1 MSEIG
6 WVKMHRKIRDTQIWD
21 DKEPFDRRSAWM
33 DLVMMVNHEDKEIIF
48 NGKPFTVKRGQ
59 RITSIRG
66 LAERWHWSVNRTKR
80 YLVLLEQLE
89 MIHTDRN
96 THRTLLTLV
105 NYGFYQGE
113 GFTDEHTNEHTN
125 EYTDEHTDEYTDGLQ
140 TRNKRMNKNEKNEK
154 NIYQLIADIYNA
166 TCVSFPKVVTISD
179 ARKKAIKARLK
190 KYTLD
195 DFQQLF
201 TLAEASDFLK
211 GGNDRN
217 WTANFDWMITDSH
230 MAKIL
235 EGQYKNR
242 PKKNSLD
249 DTFEMMRQWAEEGS

>member
-1 MSEIG
+1 MAEIG

-125 EYTDEHTDEYTDGLQ
+125 GYTDGYTHGHQ
-140 TRNKRMNKNEKNEK
+140 TR
-154 NIYQLIADIYNA
+154 
-166 TCVSFPKVVTISD
+166 
-179 ARKKAIKARLK
+179 
-190 KYTLD
+190 
-195 DFQQLF
+195 
-201 TLAEASDFLK
+201 
-211 GGNDRN
+211 
-217 WTANFDWMITDSH
+217 
-230 MAKIL
+230 
-235 EGQYKNR
+235 
-242 PKKNSLD
+242 
-249 DTFEMMRQWAEEGS
+249 